1 MNIAKDKIGGF
12 FKQEYKRMKGF
23 VQSYISDCVD
33 SESDDI
39 IQDVMIKLSSLA
51 DVTVPLDN
59 LSSYVYRALKN
70 RIIDIY
76 RSDNKNKSVPIE
88 SNNVEVVS
96 LSDDSLDVSQIFE
109 ESQLRENLIAA
120 LGRLSESE
128 RTLIIMTEY
137 EGKTVRYI
145 SEKTNEPVGTLLAR
159 KSRAVNKLRYYMKQY
174 I

>member
-1 MNIAKDKIGGF
+1 MNIAKDKITGF
-12 FKQEYKRMKGF
+12 FKQEYKRMKRF
-23 VQSYISDCVD
+23 VQSYVSDCVD

-76 RSDNKNKSVPIE
+76 RTNNKSKAVPLE
-88 SNNVEVVS
+88 SNILDVVS
-96 LSDDSLDVSQIFE
+96 LSNESLDVSLIFE
-109 ESQLRENLIAA
+109 DSQLKENLIAA
-120 LGRLSESE
+120 LDRLSESE
-128 RTLIIMTEY
+128 RALIIMTEY
-137 EGKTVRYI
+137 EGKTARYI
-145 SEKTNEPVGTLLAR
+145 SEKTGEPVGTLLAR

>member
-12 FKQEYKRMKGF
+12 FKQEYKRMKSF

-88 SNNVEVVS
+88 SNNVEVIS

-120 LGRLSESE
+120 LGRLSEAE

-159 KSRAVNKLRYYMKQY
+159 KSRAANKLRYYMKQY